1 MLNLK
6 SIIAAANKPVAPK
19 TRKSTPDF
27 TLVIG
32 DNKNEVTLSEA
43 FMLKAD
49 IQNNVLCVYHEQADN
64 KTYLIFHKSTD
75 LFSDFMKGRKLP
87 LKDEAGN
94 EVLDSDGKKVMSDE
108 IGKKSNK
115 FKDAITGSGLTVAEM
130 ICKQY
135 PETKVLTNIKGN
147 LKEVS
152 LDLIPDAKELAVS
165 SIWSFEL
172 LLEVNVE
179 ELTTFSNT
187 VVVDSDT
194 LVSSTTTNTTI
205 TTEELFN

>member
-19 TRKSTPDF
+19 TKKSTPDF
-27 TLVIG
+27 TLTIG
-32 DNKNEVTLSEA
+32 EKSEVTLSEA

-49 IQNNVLCVYHEQADN
+49 VQNNVLCVYYEKSDN
-64 KTYLIFHKSTD
+64 KTYFIFHKGDVISI
-75 LFSDFMKGRKLP
+75 DFFKGRKLP

-94 EVLDSDGKKVMSDE
+94 DVLDESGKKVMSDE

-115 FKDAITGSGLTVAEM
+115 FKDTITESELTVAEM

-135 PETKVLTNIKGN
+135 PETKVLNLIKGN
-147 LKEVS
+147 LKEV
-152 LDLIPDAKELAVS
+152 DVATVPDAKEFGAT
-165 SIWSFEL
+165 SIWTFEL

-194 LVSSTTTNTTI
+194 LVSSTTTSTTI